1 MSKRS
6 NWALPYFIFL
16 VLFVVLPLVLIVVY
30 ALQDGNGGFTLS
42 NVSRFFTDSD
52 ALSTFAVSIEV
63 AVENTLICLL
73 LGYPA
78 AYILAD
84 RNLNKSAVTVILFIL
99 PMWINA
105 LMRTLATAELFNV
118 FGFTL
123 GKGTLLFGMVY
134 DYLPF
139 MIYPIYNVLLKM
151 DKSYSEAAAD
161 LGATPIQV
169 FGKVTLPLSMP
180 GISSGILMV
189 FMPTVSTFAISEF
202 LTNNK
207 IKLFGTIIQENI
219 NSSMWNYGA
228 ALSLI
233 MLVIIGLT
241 TILLGG
247 DEREVQDTGTGLY
260 LAASGAPLRTD
271 RVHRDILLHRG
282 QDTRELDG
290 ILLRTLQE
298 HILRRSQRRSRPHG
312 RHQEHPYHCVHRRC
326 CLNLAR
332 NCLGHRNIQPQ
343 GKEEEDNPVPEQ
355 HSDDQP

>member
-6 NWALPYFIFL
+6 NWAIPYFIFL

-30 ALQDGNGGFTLS
+30 ALQDGNGSFTLS
-42 NVSRFFTDSD
+42 NVIRFFTDSD
-52 ALSTFAVSIEV
+52 ALSTFAVSVEV
-63 AVENTLICLL
+63 AIENTLICLL

-84 RNLNKSAVTVILFIL
+84 KNLNKSAVTVILFIL

-151 DKSYSEAAAD
+151 DKSYAEAASD
-161 LGATPIQV
+161 LGATPVQV

-180 GISSGILMV
+180 GIFSGILMV

-247 DEREVQDTGTGLY
+247 DEREVEGGT
-260 LAASGAPLRTD
+260 
-271 RVHRDILLHRG
+271 I
-282 QDTRELDG
+282 
-290 ILLRTLQE
+290 
-298 HILRRSQRRSRPHG
+298 
-312 RHQEHPYHCVHRRC
+312 
-326 CLNLAR
+326 
-332 NCLGHRNIQPQ
+332 
-343 GKEEEDNPVPEQ
+343 
-355 HSDDQP
+355 

>member
-6 NWALPYFIFL
+6 NWAIPYFIFL
-16 VLFVVLPLVLIVVY
+16 VIFVLLPLILIVVY
-30 ALQDGNGGFTLS
+30 AFQGQDGGFTME
-42 NVSRFFTDSD
+42 NITKFFTDGD
-52 ALSTFAVSIEV
+52 ALNTFAVSIEV
-63 AVENTLICLL
+63 AIENTLICLL

-78 AYILAD
+78 AYILANKD
-84 RNLNKSAVTVILFIL
+84 LNKSAVTVILFIL

-118 FGFTL
+118 LGFSL
-123 GKGTLLFGMVY
+123 GKGTLLYGLVY

-151 DKSYSEAAAD
+151 DNSYAEAAAD
-161 LGATPIQV
+161 LGATPVQV

-228 ALSLI
+228 ALAFVMLI
-233 MLVIIGLT
+233 IIGISTLFQ
-241 TILLGG
+241 GE
-247 DEREVQDTGTGLY
+247 DESTAE
-260 LAASGAPLRTD
+260 
-271 RVHRDILLHRG
+271 RG
-282 QDTRELDG
+282 
-290 ILLRTLQE
+290 I
-298 HILRRSQRRSRPHG
+298 
-312 RHQEHPYHCVHRRC
+312 V
-326 CLNLAR
+326 
-332 NCLGHRNIQPQ
+332 
-343 GKEEEDNPVPEQ
+343 
-355 HSDDQP
+355 